1 MLLIFLMKQRSPFEN
16 EYVPI
21 GSDSESEGLGVEGRT
36 LSVATATVMITA
48 R

>member
-1 MLLIFLMKQRSPFEN
+1 MVLILFMKQRSLLEN

-21 GSDSESEGLGVEGRT
+21 GSVSESEGLGVEGRT
-36 LSVATATVMITA
+36 LIVATAAPRITA